1 MKMKL
6 LFIIG
11 KQNFKIM
18 WEKIKIDLKELWSI
32 IKWAALFGL
41 ASDLVFMI
49 FEREWYARETPFP
62 FFCTLSYPIFTVV
75 GLIVWGIIIWGIF
88 PLIFK
93 FIDLIPNW
101 LINIT
106 PKWLR
111 RLLNSGTFWIW
122 AWSIGS
128 IILLSL
134 LK

>member
-1 MKMKL
+1 
-6 LFIIG
+6 
-11 KQNFKIM
+11 
-18 WEKIKIDLKELWSI
+18 
-32 IKWAALFGL
+32 
-41 ASDLVFMI
+41 
-49 FEREWYARETPFP
+49 
-62 FFCTLSYPIFTVV
+62 
-75 GLIVWGIIIWGIF
+75 LIVWGIIIWGIF